1 MYRVMIVDDEPLILE
16 GLKNILEWEK
26 LGFEIVC
33 SCENGQMAY
42 EKFKENPVD
51 LIITDINMPK
61 MTGLE
66 MIKKLRQE
74 GADVKCIILSG
85 YDDFS
90 FAQTAIK
97 YGVEEYILKPIDEE
111 ALELALGKI
120 DRSFKERMEHQ
131 HLILSKNEKLW
142 ELLRGTAELEDLN
155 EIKRIMKITLD
166 ASHYT
171 VTHLTYALE
180 GEDHFITD
188 IQMLLDGTIYKQ
200 YELVKVFDGQIIL
213 LHSWE
218 ANVDKAAI
226 RKYFEGILKEINQQ
240 FKLEVFIAIGDWVD
254 SIEEIHQSYEV
265 ANNLKKYILVE
276 GVNKCIE
283 SSMIQIKEESELNF
297 AEIID
302 ELHRLVLDK
311 NMLAIKKYIQ
321 DSFSRKDLS
330 PSETYDLAI
339 KMIIL
344 VDKISE
350 DFALSKYGQTGLSTA
365 IVNLCQEK
373 NLDGLESFIIREVMD
388 LIDKMNSYNE
398 NYSPVVQQVI
408 QTIHAHCEEE
418 LSLKTL
424 AQKYNMN
431 SSYLGQ
437 IFSKEVGMPF
447 SEYLNRTK
455 NMKAKE
461 LILTTNMKINDVAKA
476 VGYLDTSY
484 FYRKFKKYY
493 GVSPSTLRELKNY

>member
-1 MYRVMIVDDEPLILE
+1 MHKVMIVDDEPLILE

-26 LGFEIVC
+26 LGFEIV
-33 SCENGQMAY
+33 SSYDNGQLAY
-42 EKFKENPVD
+42 ESFKENPVD

-66 MIKKLRQE
+66 LIKQLRQDGE
-74 GADVKCIILSG
+74 MVKFIILSG
-85 YDDFS
+85 YDDFR

-111 ALELALGKI
+111 ALELALERI
-120 DRSFKERMEHQ
+120 DKSYKEAMEHQ
-131 HLILSKNEKLW
+131 HLILSKNEKLR
-142 ELLRGTAELEDLN
+142 ELLRCTVELDDLN
-155 EIKRIMKITLD
+155 EIKKIMKIDLN
-166 ASHYT
+166 ANSYT
-171 VTHLTYALE
+171 VTHLSYAAD
-180 GEDHFITD
+180 GEENFITD
-188 IQMLLDGTIYKQ
+188 IQLLLDGSEYKQ
-200 YELVKVFDGQIIL
+200 YELVKEFDGQIIL
-213 LHSWE
+213 IHSWE
-218 ANVDKAAI
+218 DNI
-226 RKYFEGILKEINQQ
+226 GLEEIEQYFEKILEMINRE
-240 FKLEVFIAIGDWVD
+240 LETEVFIAIGNPVNV
-254 SIEEIHQSYEV
+254 IEKIHQSYEV

-276 GVNKCIE
+276 GTNKCVQ
-283 SSMIQIKEESELNF
+283 SNMIKSKTESELNF
-297 AEIID
+297 AEIIK
-302 ELHRLVLDK
+302 ELRRLILDK
-311 NMLAIKKYIQ
+311 NIDAIKKYIQ
-321 DSFSRKDLS
+321 DSFLRRDLS
-330 PSETYDLAI
+330 PPEAYDLAI

-365 IVNLCQEK
+365 IIDLCQEK
-373 NLDGLESFIIREVMD
+373 DIDGLEAFVVKEVLD
-388 LIDKMNSYNE
+388 LIEKMNSCNE
-398 NYSPVVQQVI
+398 NYSPVVRQVI
-408 QTIHAHCEEE
+408 QTIHVHCEED